1 MSIDFFNTSCAEAPQ
16 ATKEFGLCDDQ
27 NSRKAYSNV
36 DDSSKWIAI
45 VKNEN
50 KIRVQFTPIDNC
62 MNIKKNGLNELES
75 TCDGMLTFENSI
87 YLVELKNS
95 RTRGWRSK
103 SIKQLENTI
112 SLIKKNH
119 SIDHLENRKAFASN
133 KKRQVFRE
141 SNSSQSKEFLTTT
154 GFTLHEQTEII
165 IG

>member
-62 MNIKKNGLNELES
+62 MNIKKYGSNDLES

-87 YLVELKNS
+87 YLVELKDRKKGGASAAKDQLKNTIRLLYVYNS
-95 RTRGWRSK
+95 DELSKTNKKAFVCIKGVKPFKVINHEEKTRFLRETNFRLDENSLI
-103 SIKQLENTI
+103 SIK
-112 SLIKKNH
+112 
-119 SIDHLENRKAFASN
+119 
-133 KKRQVFRE
+133 
-141 SNSSQSKEFLTTT
+141 
-154 GFTLHEQTEII
+154 
-165 IG
+165 